1 MEKITIKNHI
11 SDLKTSAAKMLVYN
25 SDNSELLAYFK
36 DITFKLEMIEQLLD
50 IEDNLDF
57 GVIEQAFKTI
67 LKQDSELT
75 NVEINIQVKPA
86 LRETKIIQS
95 KTMAQLM
102 NSISY
107 PKCEE
112 WVFHLN

>member
-11 SDLKTSAAKMLVYN
+11 SDLKTTTAKMLVYN

-36 DITFKLEMIEQLLD
+36 DITFKLEMIEQLID

-86 LRETKIIQS
+86 LRETKIGKI
-95 KTMAQLM
+95 KAKLF
-102 NSISY
+102 NYDIAY
-107 PKCEE
+107 
-112 WVFHLN
+112 